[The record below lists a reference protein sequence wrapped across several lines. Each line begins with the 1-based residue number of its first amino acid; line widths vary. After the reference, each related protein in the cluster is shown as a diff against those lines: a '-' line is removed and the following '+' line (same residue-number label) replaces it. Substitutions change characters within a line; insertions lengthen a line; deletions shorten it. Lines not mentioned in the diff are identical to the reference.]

1 MSDAPPMSDHDLIQ
15 ALERQGGVLTERG
28 LTLRATEAQR
38 AAGTLSQSAKEH
50 QSAVNEGVRCQRR
63 AESPKALP
71 EDATAAVLAQTA
83 IQLRSANLSSCREH
97 AHRVL
102 SKHR

>member
-1 MSDAPPMSDHDLIQ
+1 MTDATPMSDHDLIR
-15 ALERQGGVLTERG
+15 ALERQGGLLSERG
-28 LTLRATEAQR
+28 LTLRAAEAQR
-38 AAGTLSQSAKEH
+38 AAGTLGQSAKEH
-50 QSAVNEGVRCQRR
+50 QTAVDEGVRCQRR

-71 EDATAAVLAQTA
+71 ADATAVGLAHTA